1 MSFALIR
8 ITDIFSRHSIQYFEY
23 SFNVFGRKRTN
34 FIKRN
39 LQPSL
44 YSVVSIFGQSILL
57 LQNNSRQTKL
67 MLLRFVLTE
76 MQNFNIFLSFQREYN
91 FSHRI
96 DKFSFGNPHGGI
108 VQPLEGDEKIAEK
121 SKNRIFI
128 SFEIWLKVKFRVQNL
143 SATLSTKISV
153 F

>member
-1 MSFALIR
+1 
-8 ITDIFSRHSIQYFEY
+8 
-23 SFNVFGRKRTN
+23 
-34 FIKRN
+34 
-39 LQPSL
+39 
-44 YSVVSIFGQSILL
+44 
-57 LQNNSRQTKL
+57 
-67 MLLRFVLTE
+67 

-121 SKNRIFI
+121 SKNRNFI
-128 SFEIWLKVKFRVQNL
+128 SFEVWLKVKFQVQNL
-143 SATLSTKISV
+143 SATLSTKIPV

>member
-1 MSFALIR
+1 MSFAIKEQ
-8 ITDIFSRHSIQYFEY
+8 F
-23 SFNVFGRKRTN
+23 

-39 LQPSL
+39 VQPSL
-44 YSVVSIFGQSILL
+44 YSVVSIFGQ
-57 LQNNSRQTKL
+57 
-67 MLLRFVLTE
+67 RFGFALIEQFSTNE
-76 MQNFNIFLSFQREYN
+76 TNAFDISFNLNAKFKYLINIFLSFQREYN

-128 SFEIWLKVKFRVQNL
+128 SFEVWLKVKFLVQNL
-143 SATLSTKISV
+143 SATLSTKIPV